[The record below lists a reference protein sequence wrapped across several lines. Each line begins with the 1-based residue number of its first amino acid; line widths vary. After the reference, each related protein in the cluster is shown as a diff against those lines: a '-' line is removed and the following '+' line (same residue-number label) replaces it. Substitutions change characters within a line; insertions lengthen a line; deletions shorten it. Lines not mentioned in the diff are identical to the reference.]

1 MGDTVTLDA
10 VVRAVSEELMAVC
23 GMRLGGDASSAPT
36 DAPRTDGWS
45 VKLVV
50 SGAVTGCIVVWT
62 DRASAAAC
70 ARIALKTDAM
80 PGDEEVAEW
89 LASLAQDAAAA
100 AAARP
105 AMAGVEF
112 GAATASAGQA
122 PADART
128 FYLAVPNVASCVLAV
143 GTDRPG
149 TQPEATA
156 DRPDDRLG
164 AVLGVELPLVV
175 RFGRTVMPLR
185 AIADLGPGAVIDMGR
200 SPEEPVDV
208 LVGDRLIARGEVV
221 VVGGNYGVRITA
233 LASGSDAGVN

>member
-10 VVRAVSEELMAVC
+10 VVRAIAEELVAVC
-23 GMRLGGDASSAPT
+23 GLRLGGDATSAPT
-36 DAPRTDGWS
+36 DAPRTDGWVVS
-45 VKLVV
+45 LAV
-50 SGAVTGCIVVWT
+50 SGAVTGRIAVWT

-70 ARIALKTDAM
+70 TRAALKTDAT
-80 PGDEEVAEW
+80 PADVEVSEW
-89 LASLAQDAAAA
+89 LASLVQDAAAA

-105 AMAGVEF
+105 ALAGVEF
-112 GAATASAGQA
+112 GAATTNTGAA

-149 TQPEATA
+149 VSS
-156 DRPDDRLG
+156 RSNDDRLG

-233 LASGSDAGVN
+233 LASGSDAGAN

>member
-1 MGDTVTLDA
+1 MGDTVTFDTVVSA
-10 VVRAVSEELMAVC
+10 VAEELMAVC
-23 GMRLGGDASSAPT
+23 GIRLGGDASSAPT

-45 VKLVV
+45 VALPV
-50 SGAVTGCIVVWT
+50 SGAVTGRIAVWT

-80 PGDEEVAEW
+80 PGDVEVCEW
-89 LASLAQDAAAA
+89 LASLAQDAASA

-105 AMAGVEF
+105 ALAGVEF
-112 GAATASAGQA
+112 GAAKTSAGKA

-143 GTDRPG
+143 GTDRP
-149 TQPEATA
+149 AISSKA
-156 DRPDDRLG
+156 SDDRLG

-185 AIADLGPGAVIDMGR
+185 AIADLAPGAVIDMGR

>member
-10 VVRAVSEELMAVC
+10 VVRAIAEELVAVC
-23 GMRLGGDASSAPT
+23 GIRLGGEATSAPT
-36 DAPRTDGWS
+36 DVPRTDGWVVS
-45 VKLVV
+45 LPV
-50 SGAVTGCIVVWT
+50 SGAVTGRIAIWT
-62 DRASAAAC
+62 DRPSAAAC

-80 PGDEEVAEW
+80 PGDVEVSEW
-89 LASLAQDAAAA
+89 LASLAQDAAGA

-105 AMAGVEF
+105 ALAGVQF
-112 GAATASAGQA
+112 GAATTSAGQA

-128 FYLAVPNVASCVLAV
+128 SYLAVPNVASCVLAV
-143 GTDRPG
+143 GIDRP
-149 TQPEATA
+149 AVSSKSS
-156 DRPDDRLG
+156 DDRLG

-185 AIADLGPGAVIDMGR
+185 AIADLAPGAVIDMGR

-233 LASGSDAGVN
+233 LASGTEAGVN

>member
-1 MGDTVTLDA
+1 MADTVTLDA
-10 VVRAVSEELMAVC
+10 VIKAVAEELMAVC
-23 GMRLGGDASSAPT
+23 GIRLGGDATSAPT

-45 VKLVV
+45 VSLAV
-50 SGAVTGCIVVWT
+50 SGAVVGRIAVWT

-80 PGDEEVAEW
+80 PGDVEVSEW
-89 LASLAQDAAAA
+89 LASLAQDAATA

-105 AMAGVEF
+105 ELAGVQF
-112 GAATASAGQA
+112 GAAKTSVGQP
-122 PADART
+122 PADAHT
-128 FYLAVPNVASCVLAV
+128 FYLAVPNVASCVLSVGIERPAV
-143 GTDRPG
+143 SQRASD
-149 TQPEATA
+149 E
-156 DRPDDRLG
+156 RLG

-185 AIADLGPGAVIDMGR
+185 AIAELGPGAVIDMGR
-200 SPEEPVDV
+200 SPDEPVEV

-233 LASGSDAGVN
+233 LATSAETVN

>member
-1 MGDTVTLDA
+1 MADTVTLDA
-10 VVRAVSEELMAVC
+10 VIKAVAEELMAVC
-23 GMRLGGDASSAPT
+23 GIRLGGDASSAPT
-36 DAPRTDGWS
+36 DAPRADGWS
-45 VKLVV
+45 VALAV
-50 SGAVTGCIVVWT
+50 SGAATGRIAVWT

-70 ARIALKTDAM
+70 ARIALKTDGM
-80 PGDEEVAEW
+80 PGDVEVSEW
-89 LASLAQDAAAA
+89 LASLAQDAATA

-105 AMAGVEF
+105 ELAGVEF
-112 GAATASAGQA
+112 GAAKTSVGQA

-143 GTDRPG
+143 GTDRPAVS
-149 TQPEATA
+149 QKAS
-156 DRPDDRLG
+156 DDRLG

-185 AIADLGPGAVIDMGR
+185 EIADLGPGAVIDMGR
-200 SPEEPVDV
+200 SPDEPVEV

-233 LASGSDAGVN
+233 LASSADTGVN